1 MSNKKFKIKNLQK
14 DDWAKFLFQE
24 MRKDEKRPNGS
35 GWMNINQIHS
45 TTNKSMSMTRRVISQ
60 MIQKKECEMFVGN
73 IRSENG
79 YITKAV
85 WYRLKNDT
93 WKNIFEKNLHKIKNQ
108 RIPSGKNWFTV
119 GELTQKTGL
128 ARTKILRLIRENKLN
143 KQVQIFDG
151 YKYDSKRKF
160 LTRKIWYKL
169 CLNGLNS

>member
-1 MSNKKFKIKNLQK
+1 MQLK
-14 DDWAKFLFQE
+14 DI
-24 MRKDEKRPNGS
+24 
-35 GWMNINQIHS
+35 NI
-45 TTNKSMSMTRRVISQ
+45 
-60 MIQKKECEMFVGN
+60 
-73 IRSENG
+73 ENG
-79 YITKAV
+79 YIKKAV

-93 WKNIFEKNLHKIKNQ
+93 WKNIFKNNSYKIKRQ

-151 YKYDSKRKF
+151 YKYDSKTKF